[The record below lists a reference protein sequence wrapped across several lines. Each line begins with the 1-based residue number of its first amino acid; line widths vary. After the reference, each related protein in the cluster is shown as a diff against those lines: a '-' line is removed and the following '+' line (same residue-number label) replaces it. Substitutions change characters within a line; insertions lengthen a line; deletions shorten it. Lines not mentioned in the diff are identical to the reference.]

1 MGRWL
6 RSIRLLIVGAAL
18 AVSVLVAIAM
28 YWATTGVFERT
39 VRQSAVDMSASLADG
54 TFNAMY
60 QIMRQGWSRAQLDE
74 FLKTIRAQGNDSST
88 RIELYRGSKVI
99 ALFGPIEQ
107 PDADPLVLSAFATGK
122 TQTQMHDGMIRYDRP
137 LIAEAQCIRCH
148 TNAKVGNVLGV
159 LSITQSVGQ
168 ITTKAHN
175 ELVNKLLIIMPIPL
189 LAALMIALLLG
200 RRMGR
205 SIASLKNSI
214 SYLDRVED
222 LAHIRF
228 SDAHTG
234 FSELD
239 DVLIEVDSLTD
250 KVRHLAVDRDLLEFE
265 IRLLERFVITSDVV
279 RDWRRYVRDLLK
291 EINTVQT
298 VHGVF
303 TAFAVGDRPANVE
316 MFWFDAIN
324 ETVAATMSQ
333 RVQQIVGET
342 LGQVATDFVPRQHSL
357 DPSGRPTL
365 DNARQLDLRTKEITM
380 DNPSIHGLVGLILP
394 NTQNQSQVERLL
406 IESILSTMLN
416 VVGSVRAIEKHTE
429 DLEFYATRD
438 PLTQMY
444 NQRMFWSLLDYEMG
458 RAQRHGYSFGL
469 FVIDIDDFKAV
480 NDSFGHTFGDT
491 FLCKVSECLNDA
503 LRTGDILARY
513 GGDEFTAI
521 LPEAGEKECTM
532 VAERLLARI
541 RNLSMKTPDG
551 HTVGVSLSIGIAI
564 GPTHTDSARGLF
576 AIADAQMYRAKLA
589 GKNQFALPN
598 PEEPLADLHDKPIE
612 DQDILEALTEGQPT
626 RIFFQPIFAIGDAVD
641 EPLKNLLLERV
652 AMEVLAQLNIGDRW
666 VMARDFL
673 GMVER
678 RGQAETFDRQL
689 MKTLI
694 SPQVA
699 THCNGLIFVNISPRT
714 VRAKSFLADVA
725 HLMDTAGMARS
736 RLVFELNERESLADL
751 NLFDRFIEELHGFD
765 FKFAIDQTTPGHWI
779 FQHLRRHP
787 VDYVKINADWLTNR
801 SQIARD
807 RAFIDS
813 LLGLARALSVTII
826 AQEIQTPEQ
835 LSAVRAAGISWVQG
849 PLFAQEMPLAELSPT
864 DDTPTTETDT
874 AL

>member
-18 AVSVLVAIAM
+18 AVSVLVAVAM

-99 ALFGPIEQ
+99 TLFGPIEQ
-107 PDADPLVLSAFATGK
+107 PDADALVLSAFATGK
-122 TQTQMHDGMIRYDRP
+122 TQTQMHDGTIRYDRP

-159 LSITQSVGQ
+159 LSITQSVAQ
-168 ITTKAHN
+168 VTSKAHD

-205 SIASLKNSI
+205 SIARLKNTI
-214 SYLDRVED
+214 SRLERVED
-222 LAHIRF
+222 LAQMRF
-228 SDAHTG
+228 SDAKTG

-239 DVLIEVDSLTD
+239 DVLIEVDGLTD

-316 MFWFDAIN
+316 LFWFDAIN

-333 RVQQIVGET
+333 RVQRIVGET

-357 DPSGRPTL
+357 DPSGRPPL

-444 NQRMFWSLLDYEMG
+444 NQRMFWSLLDYEMD

-469 FVIDIDDFKAV
+469 FVIDIDDFKGI

-491 FLCKVSECLNDA
+491 FLCKVSECLNEG
-503 LRTGDILARY
+503 LRTGDTLARY

-521 LPEAGEKECTM
+521 LPEAEEKECIM
-532 VAERLLARI
+532 VADRLLARI
-541 RNLSMKTPDG
+541 RNLSMKTLDG

-564 GPTHTDSARGLF
+564 GPTDSARGLF
-576 AIADAQMYRAKLA
+576 SIADAQMYRAKLA

-598 PEEPLADLHDKPIE
+598 PKEPLADLHDKPFE
-612 DQDILEALTEGQPT
+612 DQDILEALTEEQPP
-626 RIFFQPIFAIGDAVD
+626 RILFQPIFAIGDAVV
-641 EPLKNLLLERV
+641 EPLENLLLERV
-652 AMEVLAQLNIGDRW
+652 GMEVLAQLNIGDCW

-673 GMVER
+673 GMVRR

-689 MKTLI
+689 MTELI
-694 SPQVA
+694 CPQVA

-714 VRAKSFLADVA
+714 VHAKSFLPDIAR
-725 HLMDTAGMARS
+725 LMDATGMARD

-765 FKFAIDQTTPGHWI
+765 FKFAIDQTTPGHWV
-779 FQHLRRHP
+779 FQHLRRHT

-826 AQEIQTPEQ
+826 AQEIETAEQ

-849 PLFAQEMPLAELSPT
+849 PLFAQEMPLAELSPAV
-864 DDTPTTETDT
+864 DEPTTETDT